1 MKVNPYHKYLGK
13 EDMLQHAV
21 INYVKYEYPKAL
33 IIHVPNEGKRTKF
46 MQYKV
51 KYLGVV
57 RGVPDVLIFNQNNKY
72 TGLAIELKWGR
83 NTPTEHQM
91 IFLEK
96 LKQCGWY
103 ASWENDF
110 DTIKKTIDQY
120 FKNEL

>member
-1 MKVNPYHKYLGK
+1 
-13 EDMLQHAV
+13 
-21 INYVKYEYPKAL
+21 
-33 IIHVPNEGKRTKF
+33 
-46 MQYKV
+46 
-51 KYLGVV
+51 
-57 RGVPDVLIFNQNNKY
+57 
-72 TGLAIELKWGR
+72 
-83 NTPTEHQM
+83 QM